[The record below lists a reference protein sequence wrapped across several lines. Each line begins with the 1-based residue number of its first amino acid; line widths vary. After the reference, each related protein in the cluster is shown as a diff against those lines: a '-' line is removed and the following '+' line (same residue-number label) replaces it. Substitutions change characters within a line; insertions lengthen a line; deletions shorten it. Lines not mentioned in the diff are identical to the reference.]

1 MSVHLHALLLPVSI
15 VGLTRSPVSVCH
27 RGVVDPPEHIKQKF
41 KFHSFTFKQKIF
53 LIFKSVK
60 VC

>member
-1 MSVHLHALLLPVSI
+1 MMSVHLHALLLPVSI

-27 RGVVDPPEHIKQKF
+27 RGVVDPPEHIKQNF
-41 KFHSFTFKQKIF
+41 YSFTLKEKIF

>member
-15 VGLTRSPVSVCH
+15 VGLTRSPMSVCH

-41 KFHSFTFKQKIF
+41 YSFTLKEKIF

>member
-1 MSVHLHALLLPVSI
+1 MSVHLHALLFPISI

-41 KFHSFTFKQKIF
+41 YGFTLKDFPYLQI
-53 LIFKSVK
+53 
-60 VC
+60 C